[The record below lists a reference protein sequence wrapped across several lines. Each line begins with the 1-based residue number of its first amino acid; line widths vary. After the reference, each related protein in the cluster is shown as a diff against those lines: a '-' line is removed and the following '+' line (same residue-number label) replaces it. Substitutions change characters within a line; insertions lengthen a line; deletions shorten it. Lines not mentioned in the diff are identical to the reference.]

1 MTSAFFLLRYQKIVI
16 IQDILNLIEILL
28 KGMRNKFRESNQIV
42 QWISKTKYHFNDT
55 RMLMSAVFQRNF
67 LTKSQVQENVF
78 VKCYCYITVLFN
90 NKDLLLYYNVAVYT
104 LVQSEEYFL
113 IWIVK
118 TLTTQTGK
126 SKW

>member
-1 MTSAFFLLRYQKIVI
+1 MVI
-16 IQDILNLIEILL
+16 IQDILNLIKILL

-42 QWISKTKYHFNDT
+42 QWISKTKYRFNDT
-55 RMLMSAVFQRNF
+55 RMLMSAVFQRYF
-67 LTKSQVQENVF
+67 LTKSQGSKKRF
-78 VKCYCYITVLFN
+78 CKICYCYITVLFN

-118 TLTTQTGK
+118 TLTAQTGK
-126 SKW
+126 SKC